1 MLGLVVSELTFYPYD
16 PGSNPAEANSFF
28 SESYLNRDKIYEKR
42 PWLAHLKM
50 ITYNSVAFYL
60 REQYF
65 IHLSYYLN
73 HPTKSCL
80 KT

>member
-50 ITYNSVAFYL
+50 IT
-60 REQYF
+60 
-65 IHLSYYLN
+65 
-73 HPTKSCL
+73 
-80 KT
+80 